1 MGSGAV
7 GIAKVIKDYG
17 KEWKFQS
24 GEIGLLAL
32 GLSGGGGGGAPRESG
47 APGWLWS
54 EPCLAF
60 LSSGRTTHVQN
71 VPEAESPAVGTSSSG
86 PPQLTVIDGLMCLP
100 GLYQVPLE

>member
-32 GLSGGGGGGAPRESG
+32 GFPRGSEGVWCS
-47 APGWLWS
+47 WLA
-54 EPCLAF
+54 LI
-60 LSSGRTTHVQN
+60 RTMLDFSVLWQDHTRT
-71 VPEAESPAVGTSSSG
+71 ECSRS
-86 PPQLTVIDGLMCLP
+86 
-100 GLYQVPLE
+100 

>member
-32 GLSGGGGGGAPRESG
+32 GLSQGSEGVWCS
-47 APGWLWS
+47 WLA
-54 EPCLAF
+54 LV
-60 LSSGRTTHVQN
+60 RTMLDFSVLWPDHTHT
-71 VPEAESPAVGTSSSG
+71 ECSRS
-86 PPQLTVIDGLMCLP
+86 
-100 GLYQVPLE
+100 

>member
-32 GLSGGGGGGAPRESG
+32 GLSGGVGGGLRGSLVLLVGSG
-47 APGWLWS
+47 QNHAWLFC
-54 EPCLAF
+54 PLA
-60 LSSGRTTHVQN
+60 
-71 VPEAESPAVGTSSSG
+71 G
-86 PPQLTVIDGLMCLP
+86 PHTYRMFQKLNPQLLVRPHQGLHS
-100 GLYQVPLE
+100 

>member
-1 MGSGAV
+1 MEIPEWRDRSASSWAFPAV
-7 GIAKVIKDYG
+7 GRG
-17 KEWKFQS
+17 T
-24 GEIGLLAL
+24 
-32 GLSGGGGGGAPRESG
+32 PRESG